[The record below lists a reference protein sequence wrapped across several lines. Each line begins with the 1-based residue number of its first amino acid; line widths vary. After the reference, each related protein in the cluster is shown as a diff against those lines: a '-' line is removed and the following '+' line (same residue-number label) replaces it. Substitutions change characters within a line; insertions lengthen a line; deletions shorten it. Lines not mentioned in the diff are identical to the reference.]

1 LVERRQGVAEH
12 GVEIQAARGL
22 VQCPESF
29 HVIGIQLK
37 QLAYQAL
44 GDFSGRQIHP
54 IQRPKQRQQIEPGS
68 FQTRSEVD
76 RDFRRGTASHS
87 LSMAHR
93 DAAVN
98 GNRAKELRS
107 ASVRV

>member
-1 LVERRQGVAEH
+1 M
-12 GVEIQAARGL
+12 EIQTARRL
-22 VQCPESF
+22 VQGPESF
-29 HVIGIQLK
+29 HIIGIQLK

-54 IQRPKQRQQIEPGS
+54 IQRPKQRQQIESGS

-76 RDFRRGTASHS
+76 RNFRRRAASHS

-93 DAAVN
+93 GAAVN
-98 GNRAKELRS
+98 GKQG
-107 ASVRV
+107 